1 MSKVICDVCG
11 TAFPE
16 TDNQCPICGCA
27 KTPTAQ
33 PVAEET
39 VQPEAEK
46 TVGGTYAKGGRYAK
60 SNTKHTPAYAASKT
74 SERRRRNDHKD
85 EEPQESNKG
94 LVAVVIVLLLA
105 IVMVVVYIGVSV
117 FLSGLTILPNN
128 DSSNPST
135 EQTLESTEATTEQVP
150 CTDLK
155 LGSMTIEFEQENQSC
170 YLDVKEEPENTTD
183 KVVFASADSNVA
195 TVDQNGLIVPVGHG
209 QTVITVTCGQI
220 VKECIVICS
229 FGEPEP
235 TTEPTQP
242 VPTAPAGFVLKLITY
257 KDSGEITISSEGETA
272 TIYRESNGV
281 KASDII
287 WTVDDPAVAT
297 VENGRVTGVDRG
309 TTTVTAM
316 IGDQVVTCLVRCA
329 FDAADPDEEPGI
341 TISDEDVT
349 LYAGDTHKLYLQNPD
364 SSNVQGVEWTV
375 SEEGFVTIDGNTITV
390 LEITE
395 KKVIEV
401 YTEYEGVKYSC
412 TLRLYPPKQEATES
426 GT

>member
-16 TDNQCPICGCA
+16 TDSQCPICGCA

-46 TVGGTYAKGGRYAK
+46 TAPGTYAKGGRYAK
-60 SNTKHTPAYAASKT
+60 SNTKHTPVYAAPKT
-74 SERRRRNDHKD
+74 TERRRRNDRK
-85 EEPQESNKG
+85 EEQPQESNKG

-135 EQTLESTEATTEQVP
+135 EATTPSTEATVEQVP
-150 CTDLK
+150 CTDVK
-155 LGSMTIEFEQENQSC
+155 LGMATIEFQSESEQSLLAVELQ
-170 YLDVKEEPENTTD
+170 PGNTTD
-183 KVVFASADSNVA
+183 AVVFASADPKIA
-195 TVDQNGLIVPVGHG
+195 TVDQNGLVVPVGHG

-257 KDSGEITISSEGETA
+257 KDSGEITLSKEGETA

-329 FDAADPDEEPGI
+329 FDAADPNEEPGI
-341 TISDEDVT
+341 TISDKDVT

-364 SSNVQGVEWTV
+364 SSNVQDVEWTA
-375 SEEGFVTIDGNTITV
+375 SEEGLVEIDGNTITV

-395 KKVIEV
+395 KKVIKV
-401 YTEYEGVKYSC
+401 STEYEGVTYSC

>member
-229 FGEPEP
+229 FGEPDP
-235 TTEPTQP
+235 TTEPTKPP
-242 VPTAPAGFVLKLITY
+242 VNVPDGFVLELNR
-257 KDSGEITISSEGETA
+257 KDFTLSFEGETWRLFRD
-272 TIYRESNGV
+272 TDTV
-281 KASDII
+281 KASDIT
-287 WTVDDPAVAT
+287 WTVDDPAIAT
-297 VENGRVTGVDRG
+297 VVNGVVTGVDRG
-309 TTTVTAM
+309 TTTVTAT
-316 IGDQVVTCLVRCA
+316 IGDQVSTCIVRCA

-341 TISDEDVT
+341 TINREDVT
-349 LYAGDTHKLYLQNPD
+349 LYAGENFYLYLKNPD
-364 SSNVQGVEWTV
+364 TSNVQGVEWTA
-375 SEEGFVTIDGNTITV
+375 SEESLVEIDGNKITA
-390 LEITE
+390 LDITAYKQIEI
-395 KKVIEV
+395 
-401 YTEYEGVKYSC
+401 YTEHEGVTYSC

>member
-229 FGEPEP
+229 FGEPDP
-235 TTEPTQP
+235 TTEPTKPP
-242 VPTAPAGFVLKLITY
+242 VNVPDGFVLELNR
-257 KDSGEITISSEGETA
+257 KDFTLSFEGETWRLFRD
-272 TIYRESNGV
+272 TDTV
-281 KASDII
+281 KASDIT
-287 WTVDDPAVAT
+287 WTVDDPAIAT
-297 VENGRVTGVDRG
+297 VVNGVVTGVDRG
-309 TTTVTAM
+309 TTTVTAT
-316 IGDQVVTCLVRCA
+316 IGDQVATCIVRCA

-341 TISDEDVT
+341 TINREDVT
-349 LYAGDTHKLYLQNPD
+349 LYAGENFYLYLKNPD
-364 SSNVQGVEWTV
+364 TSNVQGVEWTA
-375 SEEGFVTIDGNTITV
+375 SEEGLVEIDGNKITA
-390 LEITE
+390 LDITAYKQIEI
-395 KKVIEV
+395 
-401 YTEYEGVKYSC
+401 YTEHEGVTYSC

>member
-229 FGEPEP
+229 FGEPDP
-235 TTEPTQP
+235 TTEPTKPP
-242 VPTAPAGFVLKLITY
+242 VNVPDGFVLELNR
-257 KDSGEITISSEGETA
+257 KDFTLSFEGETWRLFRD
-272 TIYRESNGV
+272 TDTV
-281 KASDII
+281 KASDIT
-287 WTVDDPAVAT
+287 WTVDDPAIAT
-297 VENGRVTGVDRG
+297 VVNGVVTGVDRG
-309 TTTVTAM
+309 TTTVTAT
-316 IGDQVVTCLVRCA
+316 IGDQVATCIVRCA

-341 TISDEDVT
+341 TINREDVT
-349 LYAGDTHKLYLQNPD
+349 LYAGENFYLYLKNPD
-364 SSNVQGVEWTV
+364 TSNVQGVEWTA
-375 SEEGFVTIDGNTITV
+375 SEESLVEIDGNKITA
-390 LEITE
+390 LDITAYKQIEI
-395 KKVIEV
+395 
-401 YTEYEGVKYSC
+401 YTEHEGVTYSC

>member
-39 VQPEAEK
+39 VRPEAEK

-229 FGEPEP
+229 FGEPDP
-235 TTEPTQP
+235 TTEPTKPP
-242 VPTAPAGFVLKLITY
+242 VNVPDGFVLELNR
-257 KDSGEITISSEGETA
+257 KDFTLSFEGETWRLFRD
-272 TIYRESNGV
+272 TDTV
-281 KASDII
+281 KASDIT
-287 WTVDDPAVAT
+287 WTVDDPAIAT
-297 VENGRVTGVDRG
+297 VVNGVVTGVDRG
-309 TTTVTAM
+309 TTTVTAT
-316 IGDQVVTCLVRCA
+316 IGDQVATCIVRCA

-341 TISDEDVT
+341 TINREDVT
-349 LYAGDTHKLYLQNPD
+349 LYAGENFYLYLKNPD
-364 SSNVQGVEWTV
+364 TSNVQGVEWTA
-375 SEEGFVTIDGNTITV
+375 SEEGLVEIDGNKITA
-390 LEITE
+390 LDITAYKQIEI
-395 KKVIEV
+395 
-401 YTEYEGVKYSC
+401 YTEHEGVTYSC